1 MGITQ
6 AWAIWNI
13 NVERKGKKLNHTQ
26 LQIITGSICEWQS
39 NYIRTI
45 VAKQNMIFFRHQ
57 NTKKAIA
64 LVEMQ
69 TPNVEEEREGAM
81 KDEYSKS
88 KIFTHFFKG
97 KISFISNGDH
107 IIYSWKIKIFGKSCE
122 IDLEEK
128 GWKFKNT

>member
-1 MGITQ
+1 
-6 AWAIWNI
+6 
-13 NVERKGKKLNHTQ
+13 
-26 LQIITGSICEWQS
+26 
-39 NYIRTI
+39 
-45 VAKQNMIFFRHQ
+45 MIFFKCQ

-69 TPNVEEEREGAM
+69 TLNVEEEREVIMDVKLVGAM

-107 IIYSWKIKIFGKSCE
+107 IIYFWKIRIFGKSCE

-128 GWKFKNT
+128 G